1 MKFITILIPLIPI
14 IVFFIVSEISIKNI
28 YGKFITK
35 KAELQI
41 IKILEKYELSG
52 LQNQLGKLPITSIFS
67 KYYLNGIGT
76 VPRWSKLHKKIN
88 EIERGENKNKNNS
101 KESAITFSD
110 Y

>member
-1 MKFITILIPLIPI
+1 MKIILILII
-14 IVFFIVSEISIKNI
+14 ISIIFFIVSELAIIRI
-28 YGKFITK
+28 YGKFINK
-35 KAELQI
+35 KGEIQI
-41 IKILEKYELSG
+41 IKVLEKYGVSV
-52 LQNQLGKLPITSIFS
+52 LGKLPITSIFS